1 MSDAVD
7 TRTPPD
13 DESSTGADRSTI
25 HQAGNPLSRG
35 ERAACAVV
43 GLTGGAAGAV
53 GVFVDGTNAGGVPVL
68 LGLGAFFGY
77 MAVSGQ
83 RLSHIKVGNNEAS
96 FIGRILR
103 DPKISDDAK
112 LEVAEHLEE
121 NLDLPPA
128 AQRVVSEVLDSR
140 AVAAE
145 YEQQVVAAI
154 ERVAGPAIAER
165 RVLGRQAYDWDL
177 LLRADRGSAVAVEI
191 KWRNRAISQVELRQM
206 LRLVAEYSSEPVGV
220 LVTSQPVIPGS
231 RYATIGP
238 AGDILWLAVSWNG
251 PGDDT
256 NLKAA
261 LDQALERA
269 E

>member
-1 MSDAVD
+1 MSQSGDTQAPSVD
-7 TRTPPD
+7 D
-13 DESSTGADRSTI
+13 SSAGVARSTI

-103 DPKISDDAK
+103 DPKISDEAK
-112 LEVAEHLEE
+112 LEVAERLEE
-121 NLDLPPA
+121 NRDLPPA

-140 AVAAE
+140 ILAAQ

-165 RVLGRQAYDWDL
+165 RLPGRPAYDWDL
-177 LLRADRGSAVAVEI
+177 LLRSHRGAAVAVEI
-191 KWRNRAISQVELRQM
+191 KWRNRAIGQVELTQM
-206 LRLVAEYSSEPVGV
+206 LRLVADHSSEPVGV
-220 LVTSQPVIPGS
+220 MVTNQPVIPGFK
-231 RYATIGP
+231 YATTGP
-238 AGDILWLAVSWNG
+238 AGEILWLAVSWNVL
-251 PGDDT
+251 GDDA

-261 LDQALERA
+261 LVQALERS

>member
-1 MSDAVD
+1 
-7 TRTPPD
+7 
-13 DESSTGADRSTI
+13 
-25 HQAGNPLSRG
+25 
-35 ERAACAVV
+35 VV
-43 GLTGGAAGAV
+43 GLAGGAAGAV

-83 RLSHIKVGNNEAS
+83 RLSHLKVGNNEAS

-103 DPKISDDAK
+103 DPKISDTAK

-140 AVAAE
+140 AFAAQ
-145 YEQQVVAAI
+145 YEQQVVDGI

-165 RVLGRQAYDWDL
+165 RVPSRPAYDWDL
-177 LLRADRGSAVAVEI
+177 LLRSDRGSAVAVEI
-191 KWRNRAISQVELRQM
+191 KWRNRAIGQVELRQM
-206 LRLVAEYSSEPVGV
+206 LRLVSEYGSEPVGV
-220 LVTSQPVIPGS
+220 MVMNQPVIAGFKYVTS
-231 RYATIGP
+231 GP

-251 PGDDT
+251 PGDDA

-261 LDQALERA
+261 LDQVLERA
-269 E
+269 DPDACVSRQ